1 MRPFC
6 CKLRIVVIYWKYQK
20 EGGIIMKKIVCL
32 ILAVLLCLSCFCGC
46 QTAQPE
52 APETPTQPSTTT
64 GPDRGELSVL
74 FVGNSYTY

>member
-1 MRPFC
+1 
-6 CKLRIVVIYWKYQK
+6 
-20 EGGIIMKKIVCL
+20 MKKIVCL